1 MVSDLIK
8 VYSSDGQWVDVDV
21 DATITHESSGNKTI
35 RFEISQS
42 DENYALLKNE
52 TAIICN
58 DLYYNIKLNDC
69 DDSESLANIE
79 GVLDKDIFLKEQYN
93 QSLKIETQ
101 TLGNML
107 TAVLDGTG
115 YKHMNSSCRS
125 SKKTLDLTQKDV
137 NKLEALEEIGNI
149 FDVTFEIDNMNKTIA
164 VIDLNEVIDKGYY
177 LTEQINLKSVAYTS
191 DTYEFVNRVYGF
203 GKKDNNGN
211 SVTFE
216 SINSG
221 KNYIED
227 LSYTDKIVSTTVRDE
242 RFEDPQSLLEYCKA
256 LLKEKSHPLEA
267 YELNSANLAKLD
279 PDTYYLMDY
288 SIHDTVKLLDRKRN
302 QYVTYRIIKI
312 EETQNHPEKEVITLS
327 DKPLSIVD
335 INKTLVDK
343 VNSLNTTINE
353 QTKNFIQYTKDYVNN
368 AMNVE
373 GLNGNVVFG
382 YNDNGVLNEIL
393 VMDTTNKATAKKVL
407 RINQSGI
414 AGSTSGYNGPFN
426 SAMLID
432 GTLLADAI
440 TAGTL
445 KAIDI
450 YGVNITGSVIEG
462 GEVKGANITGG
473 NINVNSTLTVGSEIR
488 LNPDSRGNKTITF
501 GPNVKLQAGDFAT
514 GANFNVYIKNNSKL
528 RCLEDTTSLDGQN
541 VQLLASNHISLNGNS
556 ISASTNISIGSD
568 KRLKENINDIDISS
582 LVDRLK
588 IKRFDYIDK
597 KKNVIGVIADDL
609 KDDPF
614 NEYIVNE
621 NEEGFLSVDYNALAM
636 ACIQKVQ
643 KLEAELKELK
653 QSEVNK

>member
-1 MVSDLIK
+1 
-8 VYSSDGQWVDVDV
+8 
-21 DATITHESSGNKTI
+21 
-35 RFEISQS
+35 
-42 DENYALLKNE
+42 
-52 TAIICN
+52 
-58 DLYYNIKLNDC
+58 
-69 DDSESLANIE
+69 
-79 GVLDKDIFLKEQYN
+79 
-93 QSLKIETQ
+93 
-101 TLGNML
+101 
-107 TAVLDGTG
+107 
-115 YKHMNSSCRS
+115 
-125 SKKTLDLTQKDV
+125 
-137 NKLEALEEIGNI
+137 
-149 FDVTFEIDNMNKTIA
+149 
-164 VIDLNEVIDKGYY
+164 
-177 LTEQINLKSVAYTS
+177 
-191 DTYEFVNRVYGF
+191 
-203 GKKDNNGN
+203 
-211 SVTFE
+211 
-216 SINSG
+216 
-221 KNYIED
+221 
-227 LSYTDKIVSTTVRDE
+227 
-242 RFEDPQSLLEYCKA
+242 
-256 LLKEKSHPLEA
+256 
-267 YELNSANLAKLD
+267 
-279 PDTYYLMDY
+279 MDY

-302 QYVTYRIIKI
+302 QYATYRIIKV

-382 YNDNGVLNEIL
+382 YNDDGVLNEIL

-407 RINQSGI
+407 RLNQSGI

-597 KKNVIGVIADDL
+597 KKNVIGVIANDL

-614 NEYIVNE
+614 HEYIVNE

-653 QSEVNK
+653 QPEVNK